1 MTESAV
7 SVEIR
12 GNTECGVMKLRK
24 ENTFFFLR
32 EWSSLPNFAKR

>member
-1 MTESAV
+1 MTQSAV

-24 ENTFFFLR
+24 ENTFFF
-32 EWSSLPNFAKR
+32 KRMVLIAQFC

>member
-1 MTESAV
+1 MTQSAV

-24 ENTFFFLR
+24 ENTFFFL
-32 EWSSLPNFAKR
+32 KRMVLTVQFC